1 MKCRDLEPRS
11 LYPAK
16 LSFRMKGQ
24 IESSPD
30 KKKLKEF
37 ITTKTLL
44 YEMLK
49 GLIKKKKIKTM
60 NNKMAINTYLSTIE
74 SKKQT
79 KHTRRTET
87 ESWIQ
92 RGF

>member
-1 MKCRDLEPRS
+1 MKSKDLQPRL
-11 LYPAK
+11 LYPTK
-16 LSFRMKGQ
+16 LSFRIERQ
-24 IESSPD
+24 IKSFPD

-60 NNKMAINTYLSTIE
+60 NNKMATNTYLSTIE

-87 ESWIQ
+87 EPWIQ
-92 RGF
+92 RAF